1 MYVSSNQ
8 ILVRL
13 FERQGETFI
22 RTNWKIKKRKP
33 HFEYNIF
40 FNLFDNRRD
49 VDLICVLDVFLWW
62 TPLSDESDKCAP
74 IKRIQWKKQRMWK
87 RRAAVGDFWIY
98 SKEKQLRGYFKSML
112 LTLLLCLRSYD
123 PSNIFA
129 CPQLLETYHMMME
142 YAPAKPVKNMQEI
155 NPFRRGGW
163 NIVRKMNIW
172 SRSEA
177 SRENMKFL
185 GQSLSQGHYQPI
197 YQQIR
202 CCLFILLPIY

>member
-13 FERQGETFI
+13 FEGQGETFI
-22 RTNWKIKKRKP
+22 RTNCKIKKRKP

-49 VDLICVLDVFLWW
+49 VDLIGILDVFYDDGFYVMKAINAHK
-62 TPLSDESDKCAP
+62 LSESSEGNNGCENVVQQLAAIFEFIRKKSYCAD
-74 IKRIQWKKQRMWK
+74 ILNQC
-87 RRAAVGDFWIY
+87 FW
-98 SKEKQLRGYFKSML
+98 RF
-112 LTLLLCLRSYD
+112 LLCLGSYD

-142 YAPAKPVKNMQEI
+142 YAPAKPVKNMPEI
-155 NPFRRGGW
+155 NPFRKGGW
-163 NIVRKMNIW
+163 NIFRKMNIW

-185 GQSLSQGHYQPI
+185 GQSLS
-197 YQQIR
+197 
-202 CCLFILLPIY
+202 